1 MMSECLVMVVGG
13 GDIHNLW
20 ALNIS
25 PVIFSLGNDLPSIKK
40 K

>member
-20 ALNIS
+20 ALHIS
-25 PVIFSLGNDLPSIKK
+25 PVIFASDSDLPSIKK